1 MAGSDHVTHQP
12 PPQGA
17 QPPAHPP
24 QQEAELVGDD
34 VDLLLGLQAVL
45 LRHLQ
50 EQLGGDLLEGGDLLL
65 LAPQLLLHHLQ
76 GATQSRGG

>member
-1 MAGSDHVTHQP
+1 MTHQP

-17 QPPAHPP
+17 QLPGHPP

-45 LRHLQ
+45 LGHLQ

-65 LAPQLLLHHLQ
+65 LAQQLLLHLLQ
-76 GATQSRGG
+76 EGDAEAGGHS